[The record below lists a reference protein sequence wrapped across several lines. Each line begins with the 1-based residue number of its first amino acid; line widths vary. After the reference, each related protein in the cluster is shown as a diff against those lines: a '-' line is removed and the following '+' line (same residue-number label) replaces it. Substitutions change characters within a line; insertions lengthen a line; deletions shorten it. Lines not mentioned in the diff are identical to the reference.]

1 MAPRHLQKLINCDL
15 NGITIA
21 MHANRILLGL
31 AALLVVAP
39 GARARVGETEPE
51 LVQRYGRVHW
61 RSRETVMEQQRTY
74 VVGESLQFLADDWSI
89 YALIVNGHC
98 ERITYNKAGEWTEAQ
113 FTHLFEINGPLQAWK
128 EEVNR
133 NPKLFRTWTRKDGI
147 TASWQFASGLTITT
161 PVYEQTKAA
170 IKAAA
175 KTEASKLP
183 PF

>member
-1 MAPRHLQKLINCDL
+1 M
-15 NGITIA
+15 ITPSTS
-21 MHANRILLGL
+21 LCL
-31 AALLVVAP
+31 AALLLFAIP
-39 GARARVGETEPE
+39 PFAQARVGETEPQ
-51 LVQRYGRVHW
+51 LVQRYGQVHW
-61 RSRETVMEQQRTY
+61 RSRETVIEQQRTY

-89 YALIVNGHC
+89 YALMVNGRC

-161 PVYEQTKAA
+161 PAYEQAKAA

-175 KTEASKLP
+175 KAEASKLP

>member
-1 MAPRHLQKLINCDL
+1 
-15 NGITIA
+15 

-74 VVGESLQFLADDWSI
+74 LVGESLQFLADDWSI
-89 YALIVNGHC
+89 YALMVNGHC

-113 FTHLFEINGPLQAWK
+113 FTHLFEINGPLLAWK
-128 EEVNR
+128 EDVSR
-133 NPKLFRTWTRKDGI
+133 NPRLMRTWTRKDGI
-147 TASWQFASGLTITT
+147 IASWQFASGLTITT

-175 KTEASKLP
+175 KAEASKLP